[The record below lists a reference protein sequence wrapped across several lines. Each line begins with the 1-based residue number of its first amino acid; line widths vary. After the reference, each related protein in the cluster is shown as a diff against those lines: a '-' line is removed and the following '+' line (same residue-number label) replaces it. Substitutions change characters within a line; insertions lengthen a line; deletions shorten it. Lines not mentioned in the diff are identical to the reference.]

1 MVNLQLIERF
11 TQEMQDQ
18 EKITDYENGINDQ
31 LNQKCAERFGRFL
44 FHAFQ
49 ILRVGTRSR
58 SCGIMGKSKFCCSCR
73 RLWRQNRCV
82 AIPIALT
89 IAGSDSS
96 AGAGIQADLKTF
108 NTLGV
113 YGVSAVTCVVAE
125 IPGKVSR
132 LEPISIEMVRE
143 QIDVLAKHFP
153 IAAIKTGLLCSAA
166 IISEVARSIVDLGR
180 KIPLV
185 VDPVIT
191 ATGGDPLL
199 ESDAIEACQRE
210 LFPIASLVTPNLDEA
225 AQLLGEKIHDLEA
238 MKRAGKELE
247 RKFKTAI
254 LLKGGHLRGDEAVDF
269 LFANGKVVEFA
280 APFVPDVA
288 THGTGCTYSAAITA
302 GLAAGMPLPDSIAR
316 AKKFV
321 TASIANRL
329 RWKSN
334 TGQNIDA
341 LNHSPDNAGTN

>member
-108 NTLGV
+108 SALGV
-113 YGVSAVTCVVAE
+113 YGLSALTSIVAE

-132 LEPISIEMVRE
+132 LEPVSVEMVRE
-143 QIDVLAKHFP
+143 QISVLAKHFP

-166 IISEVARSIVDLGR
+166 IISAVTKSIDDLRR
-180 KIPLV
+180 KIENRPIPLV

-191 ATGGDPLL
+191 ATGGDTLL
-199 ESDAIEACQRE
+199 EPDAIETYQRE
-210 LFPIASLVTPNLDEA
+210 LFPMATLITPNLDEA
-225 AQLLGEKIHDLEA
+225 AQLLGGKIHDLEA

-247 RKFKTAI
+247 CKFKTAI
-254 LLKGGHLRGDEAVDF
+254 LLKGGHLRGDEAVDL
-269 LFANGKVVEFA
+269 LFADGQVVEFT

-302 GLAAGMPLPDSIAR
+302 GLAAGMALPDSIAR

-341 LNHSPDNAGTN
+341 LNHSV

>member
-1 MVNLQLIERF
+1 
-11 TQEMQDQ
+11 
-18 EKITDYENGINDQ
+18 
-31 LNQKCAERFGRFL
+31 
-44 FHAFQ
+44 
-49 ILRVGTRSR
+49 
-58 SCGIMGKSKFCCSCR
+58 
-73 RLWRQNRCV
+73 V

-108 NTLGV
+108 SALGV
-113 YGVSAVTCVVAE
+113 YGVSAVTCIVAE

-132 LEPISIEMVRE
+132 IEPVPVEIVRE

-153 IAAIKTGLLCSAA
+153 VAAIKTGLLYSAA
-166 IISEVARSIVDLGR
+166 IISAIARSIVDLGR

-199 ESDAIEACQRE
+199 EPDAIETYQRG
-210 LFPIASLVTPNLDEA
+210 LFPIASLITPNLDEA
-225 AQLLGEKIHDLEA
+225 GQLLGEKIENRES
-238 MKRAGKELE
+238 MERAGKELE

-254 LLKGGHLRGDEAVDF
+254 LLKGGHLRGDEAVDL
-269 LFANGKVVEFA
+269 LFAKGKVVEFA
-280 APFVPDVA
+280 APFVRDVA

-302 GLAAGMPLPDSIAR
+302 GLAGGMALPDSIAR
-316 AKKFV
+316 AKTFV
-321 TASIANRL
+321 NRCIANRL

-334 TGQNIDA
+334 TDGNIDA
-341 LNHSPDNAGTN
+341 LNHSPDNGGTN

>member
-1 MVNLQLIERF
+1 M
-11 TQEMQDQ
+11 
-18 EKITDYENGINDQ
+18 
-31 LNQKCAERFGRFL
+31 
-44 FHAFQ
+44 
-49 ILRVGTRSR
+49 
-58 SCGIMGKSKFCCSCR
+58 
-73 RLWRQNRCV
+73 

-108 NTLGV
+108 SALGV
-113 YGVSAVTCVVAE
+113 YGLSALTCVVAE

-132 LEPISIEMVRE
+132 IEPISVEMVRE
-143 QIDVLAKHFP
+143 QISVLAKHFP
-153 IAAIKTGLLCSAA
+153 IAAMKTGLLYSSG
-166 IISEVARSIVDLGR
+166 IISAVAQTIVDLKR
-180 KIPLV
+180 EIPLV

-191 ATGGDPLL
+191 ATGGDSLL
-199 ESDAIEACQRE
+199 EPDAIEAYQRE
-210 LFPIASLVTPNLDEA
+210 LFPMATLITPNLDEA
-225 AQLLGEKIHDLEA
+225 AQLLGGKIHDLEA

-247 RKFKTAI
+247 RKLKTAI

-280 APFVPDVA
+280 APFVRDVA

-321 TASIANRL
+321 TGSIANRF
-329 RWKSN
+329 RWQSN

-341 LNHSPDNAGTN
+341 LNHFV

>member
-31 LNQKCAERFGRFL
+31 LDQKCAERFGRFL
-44 FHAFQ
+44 VHAFQ

-58 SCGIMGKSKFCCSCR
+58 SCGIIGKSKFCCSCR

-108 NTLGV
+108 SALGV
-113 YGVSAVTCVVAE
+113 YGISAVTCVVAE

-132 LEPISIEMVRE
+132 IEPISVEMIRE
-143 QIDVLAKHFP
+143 QIEVLAKHFP

-166 IISEVARSIVDLGR
+166 IISAVAGSIVDLGR

-185 VDPVIT
+185 IDPVIT

-199 ESDAIEACQRE
+199 EPDAIETYQRE
-210 LFPIASLVTPNLDEA
+210 LFPIASLITPNLDEA
-225 AQLLGEKIHDLEA
+225 AQLLGDKIQDREA

-247 RKFKTAI
+247 RKFNTAI
-254 LLKGGHLRGDEAVDF
+254 LLKGGHLRGDEAVDL
-269 LFANGKVVEFA
+269 LFANGKVVEFSE
-280 APFVPDVA
+280 PFVRDVA

-302 GLAAGMPLPDSIAR
+302 GLATGMALPDSIAR
-316 AKKFV
+316 AKTFV
-321 TASIANRL
+321 TASITNRL

-334 TGQNIDA
+334 AGESIDA
-341 LNHSPDNAGTN
+341 LNHSL

>member
-108 NTLGV
+108 NALGV
-113 YGVSAVTCVVAE
+113 YGVTAVTCVVAE

-132 LEPISIEMVRE
+132 IESIDAEMVRA
-143 QIDVLAKHFP
+143 QIEVVAKSFP
-153 IAAIKTGLLCSAA
+153 ITAMKTGLLCSTA
-166 IISEVARSIVDLGR
+166 IISAVARTIVDLRFQG
-180 KIPLV
+180 PVV

-199 ESDAIEACQRE
+199 ERGAIEAYEKE
-210 LFPIASLVTPNLDEA
+210 LFPIASLVTPDLHEA
-225 AQLLGEKIHDLEA
+225 SHLVGRRVTDRASMEV
-238 MKRAGKELE
+238 AGKEL
-247 RKFKTAI
+247 RDGFKTAV
-254 LLKGGHLRGDEAVDF
+254 LLKGGHL
-269 LFANGKVVEFA
+269 
-280 APFVPDVA
+280 
-288 THGTGCTYSAAITA
+288 S
-302 GLAAGMPLPDSIAR
+302 
-316 AKKFV
+316 
-321 TASIANRL
+321 
-329 RWKSN
+329 
-334 TGQNIDA
+334 
-341 LNHSPDNAGTN
+341 